1 MFSIIYSVRHKDCG
15 ELTFLSDYRVMS
27 RDALKLYPEIKP
39 LKMHCCK
46 CYLELEATHFEVVE
60 SEGLGVK
67 NTIEV
72 TTIEQFDEI
81 FKRLT
86 NSKTISNLQS

>member
-46 CYLELEATHFEVVE
+46 CYLEVEATHFEIVE

-67 NTIEV
+67 YPVKDTPIDQLNNV
-72 TTIEQFDEI
+72 CKQ
-81 FKRLT
+81 L
-86 NSKTISNLQS
+86 TIS

>member
-39 LKMHCCK
+39 LKMHCRI
-46 CYLELEATHFEVVE
+46 CYIEVEATHFEVWE
-60 SEGLGVK
+60 PERLGVK
-67 NTIEV
+67 
-72 TTIEQFDEI
+72 
-81 FKRLT
+81 KLL
-86 NSKTISNLQS
+86 KKLL